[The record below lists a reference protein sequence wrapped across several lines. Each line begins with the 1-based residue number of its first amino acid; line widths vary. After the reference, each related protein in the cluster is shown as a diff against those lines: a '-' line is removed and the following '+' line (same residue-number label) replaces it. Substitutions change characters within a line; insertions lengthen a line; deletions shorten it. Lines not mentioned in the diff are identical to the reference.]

1 MDSVHSLKMTSAMLN
16 HKALEA
22 GAGPRPP
29 SAWVARFA
37 PLIGT
42 AGPLLDL
49 ASGSGR
55 HGRLFLGRNDP
66 VVFVDIDVR
75 PLADLARHPGALV
88 VRADLERGD
97 GWPFGE
103 DAFAGVVVTNYLY
116 RPLLTPLCRAL
127 RPGGVLI
134 YETFAIG
141 NARYGRPATAA
152 FLLRAGE
159 LLDVARA
166 AGLTVVAYEH
176 GVVSSPRTAVVQ
188 RACAVRPSSHPADL
202 DGDPDPAALPDDP
215 RLSAD

>member
-1 MDSVHSLKMTSAMLN
+1 MLN

-22 GAGPRPP
+22 GTGPRSP

-37 PLIGT
+37 PLVG
-42 AGPLLDL
+42 AGGPLLDL

-55 HGRLFLGRNDP
+55 NGRLFLGRNDP

-75 PLADLARHPGALV
+75 SLADLAWQAGALV
-88 VRADLERGD
+88 VRADLERSD
-97 GWPFGE
+97 GWPFG
-103 DAFAGVVVTNYLY
+103 DGAFAGVVVANYLH
-116 RPLLTPLCRAL
+116 RPLLMPLCRAL

-134 YETFAIG
+134 YETFAVG

-188 RACAVRPSSHPADL
+188 RLCAVRPSSHPADL
-202 DGDPDPAALPDDP
+202 DGDPDPTGVPDDP
-215 RLSAD
+215 RLSVV

>member
-1 MDSVHSLKMTSAMLN
+1 MLN

-22 GAGPRPP
+22 GGGPLPP

-37 PLIGT
+37 PLIT
-42 AGPLLDL
+42 ARGPLLDL

-55 HGRLFLGRNDP
+55 HGRLFLGRNEP
-66 VVFVDIDVR
+66 VAFVDIDVR
-75 PLADLARHPGALV
+75 RLTDLVRHPCALV

-97 GWPFGE
+97 GWPFGPE
-103 DAFAGVVVTNYLY
+103 TFAGIVVTNYLH
-116 RPLLTPLCRAL
+116 RPLLLPLCRAL

-134 YETFAIG
+134 YETFAVG

-166 AGLTVVAYEH
+166 AGLTVAAYEH
-176 GVVSSPRTAVVQ
+176 GVVSSPRAAVVQ
-188 RACAVRPSSHPADL
+188 RLCAVRPSSHPDDL
-202 DGDPDPAALPDDP
+202 DGDPDPTALPDDP
-215 RLSAD
+215 RLSAISAVGDQI